1 MNQLP
6 GVYVYAHSPKS
17 CPPIFYN
24 YGSMKAF
31 RLFLLGSFL
40 MLGFTVGAT
49 SPVYAQGGLGVSAGA
64 NFDRLSDIDLSGTN
78 GEFENQTGWHVELW
92 YELGLG
98 PVSVKPGI
106 RYMDAGRL
114 YEGMSEGDFRDTFSI
129 QMVEVPLDLRF
140 RFAGTP
146 VASPYFSAGPVLR
159 FPLASGGEIDDGL
172 ETVSV
177 AGGVGVGVMLK
188 AGSLRVYP
196 EIIYTFGLSRFTK
209 QEFELAGRTF
219 TTEDNQLL
227 NATMLR
233 IGIGL

>member
-1 MNQLP
+1 
-6 GVYVYAHSPKS
+6 
-17 CPPIFYN
+17 
-24 YGSMKAF
+24 MKAF
-31 RLFLLGSFL
+31 RLFFLGSFFL
-40 MLGFTVGAT
+40 FGLSAAAV

-64 NFDRLSDIDLSGTN
+64 NFDRLSDINLSN
-78 GEFENQTGWHVELW
+78 GDGSSFENQTGWHVELW

-114 YEGMSEGDFRDTFSI
+114 YEGMSDGNFRDTFSI
-129 QMVEVPLDLRF
+129 QMVEIPLDLRF

-177 AGGVGVGVMLK
+177 AGGVGVGVMLR

-196 EIIYTFGLSRFTK
+196 EIIYTFGLSRFTM
-209 QEFELAGRTF
+209 QEFELADRTF

-233 IGIGL
+233 IGVGL